1 MLSGTKFTIDAYNRE
16 SFYRTYKTFCEHLIK
31 EVIRKNSSMFSNNYL
46 ERMNKNDVN
55 TNNETNMQDNQN
67 SAQYSQGQENAI
79 MQLFSTSDYPHTNQ
93 QM

>member
-1 MLSGTKFTIDAYNRE
+1 
-16 SFYRTYKTFCEHLIK
+16 
-31 EVIRKNSSMFSNNYL
+31 MFSNNYL